1 MHVLVSGST
10 GLVGRALVA
19 HLERGGNTVTP
30 LVRPE
35 TDAAGVEWSP
45 DEGTVDTEGLSRA
58 DAVVHLA
65 GESIDQ
71 RWSGGTKRRI
81 RESRVRGTRLLAGAL
96 ADLAEPPDVLVSA
109 SAVGYYGDRGDE
121 WLTEAAG
128 PGDLFIS
135 EVCEAWEAATEP
147 AAAAGI
153 RVVTLRTGIVLST
166 DGGALARMLPVF
178 RLGLGGHL
186 GSGEQYMSWVTREDA
201 ARAVGHLLAA
211 SDVAGPVNLCA
222 PTPVTNREFTD
233 TLGDVL
239 GRPTLF
245 WVPGVGVRL
254 LYGQMGE
261 ELLLASD
268 RMRPEKLA
276 ESGFEWR
283 YPDLEPAL
291 EHVLGE

>member
-166 DGGALARMLPVF
+166 EGGALARMLPVF
-178 RLGLGGHL
+178 RLGVGGHL
-186 GSGEQYMSWVTREDA
+186 GSGDQYLSWVTREDT
-201 ARAVGHLLAA
+201 VGAIDHLLATPTV
-211 SDVAGPVNLCA
+211 SGPVNVCA
-222 PTPVTNREFTD
+222 PTSVTNREFTD
-233 TLGDVL
+233 TLGNVL
-239 GRPTLF
+239 GRPTPF

-268 RMRPEKLA
+268 RMRPEKLT

>member
-1 MHVLVSGST
+1 GRTERADAPGESRGRPATTGHAAVESSMHVLVSGST
-10 GLVGRALVA
+10 GLVGRALVT
-19 HLERGGNTVTP
+19 HLEEHGNVVTP

-35 TDAAGVEWSP
+35 TDATGVEWSP
-45 DEGTVDTEGLSRA
+45 DEGTVDAEGLARA

-71 RWSGGTKRRI
+71 RWTAATKRHI

-96 ADLAEPPDVLVSA
+96 ADLADPPDVFVSA

-121 WLTEAAG
+121 WLTEETG

-135 EVCEAWEAATEP
+135 GVCEAWEAATEP
-147 AAAAGI
+147 AAEAGV

-201 ARAVGHLLAA
+201 ARAVGHL
-211 SDVAGPVNLCA
+211 
-222 PTPVTNREFTD
+222 
-233 TLGDVL
+233 
-239 GRPTLF
+239 
-245 WVPGVGVRL
+245 
-254 LYGQMGE
+254 
-261 ELLLASD
+261 
-268 RMRPEKLA
+268 
-276 ESGFEWR
+276 
-283 YPDLEPAL
+283 
-291 EHVLGE
+291 